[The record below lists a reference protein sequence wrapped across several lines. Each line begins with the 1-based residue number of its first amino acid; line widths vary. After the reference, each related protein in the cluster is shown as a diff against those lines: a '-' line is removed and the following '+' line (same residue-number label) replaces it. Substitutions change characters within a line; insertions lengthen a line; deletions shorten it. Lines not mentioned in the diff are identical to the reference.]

1 MWKRLV
7 NSFPKFDHNPKSLHN
22 ITNNGP
28 VLKETFLSFTTT
40 KMCSTMLEK
49 GLSYFSI
56 ISIEDNIIKLMGKY
70 DIGIRGDI
78 QVSG

>member
-1 MWKRLV
+1 
-7 NSFPKFDHNPKSLHN
+7 
-22 ITNNGP
+22 
-28 VLKETFLSFTTT
+28 
-40 KMCSTMLEK
+40 MCSTMLEK

>member
-1 MWKRLV
+1 
-7 NSFPKFDHNPKSLHN
+7 
-22 ITNNGP
+22 
-28 VLKETFLSFTTT
+28 
-40 KMCSTMLEK
+40 MLEK